1 MVAPLLPKNGRYLE
15 DPHIGHLYSIVVAD
29 TMTRWQRFMGH
40 EAFFMTGTDEHGL
53 KIQTSAAKKN
63 IPAREFCDLVS
74 GRFRDLVEKSNSK
87 ADDFIRTTE
96 DRHVRAVTELW
107 KVLKDRGFIYK
118 GSHEGWY
125 STSDESEDSLAPP
138 CCAKPHCFRLQ
149 TLVAFFA
156 ETQTTRNANGDR
168 VSVETGNL
176 VEWVSEENYKFALS
190 RCQDLIKNWITENPN
205 AIYPKS
211 KTSFLLNMVKNEMQ
225 DLSVS
230 RLSSKVDFPPG
241 AFCVSDSLFS
251 SQNCFFFSSFFAIR
265 SNGGSRSLVMQI
277 TPSTSGLM
285 PLQII

>member
-138 CCAKPHCFRLQ
+138 CCAKPHCFRLAN
-149 TLVAFFA
+149 TCSLFCGDPD
-156 ETQTTRNANGDR
+156 NAQRKWRPR
-168 VSVETGNL
+168 VCGNWEL
-176 VEWVSEENYKFALS
+176 GGVGQRGELQVCPL
-190 RCQDLIKNWITENPN
+190 Q
-205 AIYPKS
+205 
-211 KTSFLLNMVKNEMQ
+211 
-225 DLSVS
+225 VS
-230 RLSSKVDFPPG
+230 RSDQKLDNGEPQRDLPKVQDQLPPEHG
-241 AFCVSDSLFS
+241 EK
-251 SQNCFFFSSFFAIR
+251 
-265 SNGGSRSLVMQI
+265 
-277 TPSTSGLM
+277 
-285 PLQII
+285 